1 VSELAAGGRYS
12 ELEITGEDLSGTR
25 LEGASVTHCRFEA
38 IEADVARWRGLSAR
52 ATAFRNSRMT
62 GVQLNEAVL
71 RDVLFEDTRL
81 DMANL
86 RLAALERFRE
96 ASCRGTDLRGCSL
109 EDLDGA
115 GGLAGATIGPVQL
128 MELAPALARHVG
140 LIVRDD

>member
-1 VSELAAGGRYS
+1 LTSSPDLAAGRRHA
-12 ELEITGEDLSGTR
+12 ELAISGADLSGSR
-25 LEGASVTHCRFEA
+25 LEGASFLHCRFDA
-38 IEADVARWRGLSAR
+38 ITADAARWRGLSAR
-52 ATAFRNSRMT
+52 STAFRSSRMT

-86 RLAALERFRE
+86 RLAALERVTF
-96 ASCRGTDLRGCSL
+96 RGCSL

-115 GGLAGATIGPVQL
+115 GGLAGATIDPVQL
-128 MELAPALARHVG
+128 MELAPVLARHVG